1 MYPEL
6 HGTKNLDTE
15 YAQSSS
21 VPTDTPNSLFF
32 IHICINGI
40 LIHTMQKIKIKVICS
55 QTFQLFFKHLPDV
68 GIRTYVIFCFQII
81 TVTGI
86 TIYHV
91 ILFDMRCFME
101 LRILRYF
108 LEVARRG
115 NITRAAEHLHVS
127 QPTLSRQLKD
137 LEEEL
142 GKKLFVRSNYSV
154 KLTDEGMLL
163 RTRAEDILDMVD
175 KTTDEFKALDEIS
188 GGDIRIGCAES
199 DSMKYLIRAAKA
211 LQRKYPRIRYHIY
224 SSGTDSVN
232 ERLDK
237 GLLDF
242 AVIVQEVDL
251 SKYNYLE
258 IPSVDSWGLLMR
270 RDDPLAGQTSIGADD
285 LLNLPIIISRQGVAE
300 DFPKWLGEKQ
310 DKLNIVATY
319 DLIFNASLMVKE
331 GLGCALGFDK
341 LIYTG
346 ADSELCFRPLEP
358 ELTTPMYVIWKK
370 YQMFTPVAEK
380 LLDELKGQ
388 FSKL

>member
-1 MYPEL
+1 
-6 HGTKNLDTE
+6 
-15 YAQSSS
+15 
-21 VPTDTPNSLFF
+21 
-32 IHICINGI
+32 
-40 LIHTMQKIKIKVICS
+40 
-55 QTFQLFFKHLPDV
+55 
-68 GIRTYVIFCFQII
+68 
-81 TVTGI
+81 
-86 TIYHV
+86 
-91 ILFDMRCFME
+91 ME
-101 LRILRYF
+101 LRVLRYF

-115 NITRAAEHLHVS
+115 NVTRAAEQLHVS

-188 GGDIRIGCAES
+188 GGDIHIGCAES
-199 DSMKYLIRAAKA
+199 DGMKYLIRAAKA
-211 LQRKYPRIRYHIY
+211 LQSKYPRIRYHIY

-242 AVIVQEVDL
+242 AVIVQKVDL

-270 RDDPLAGQTSIGADD
+270 QDNPLARQTSIGVDD
-285 LLNLPIIISRQGVAE
+285 LLKLPIIISRQGVAE

-310 DKLNIVATY
+310 HKLNITATY

-346 ADSELCFRPLEP
+346 VDSELCFRPLEP